1 MGFQGYVTIKGQSQG
16 QFKGEGTAPKRKDKW
31 IPISSFEYEV
41 VSPRDAATGHAS
53 GKRQHKPVTVVKE
66 WGAATPQIF
75 TALTTN
81 ETLPEVEL
89 EFLKTN
95 AQGEQY
101 VFQKIKLTNA
111 TIARLHQFTGA
122 PEDAAGGTAKHT
134 ATPAHAQEA
143 VSFVFQK
150 IEIENVDG
158 KTTAQDDWQL

>member
-1 MGFQGYVTIKGQSQG
+1 MGFQGYVTIKGQKQG

-41 VSPRDAATGHAS
+41 VSPRDAATGQPAERRH
-53 GKRQHKPVTVVKE
+53 HKPVTVVKE

-101 VFQKIKLTNA
+101 
-111 TIARLHQFTGA
+111 
-122 PEDAAGGTAKHT
+122 
-134 ATPAHAQEA
+134 
-143 VSFVFQK
+143 
-150 IEIENVDG
+150 
-158 KTTAQDDWQL
+158 